1 MHRSHGKCTAE
12 RNKQAVRE
20 SAGRRGTEMAP
31 PIEWI
36 ERQTVHRRRFSGRKV
51 EKIMS
56 YDYLLTIAIIL
67 LSTKVFGLTS
77 ERVHMPQVVGALIA
91 GVLVGP
97 SCLGWVGET
106 DFLVKAA
113 EIGVI
118 ILMFNAGMDT
128 DLDELKT
135 TGFASFIIALI
146 GVIVPLVGGVACYLA
161 FDNDPTDPMN
171 MLKAAFIGVVLTA
184 TSVSITVETLREMGK
199 LKSKV
204 GTAILG
210 AAVIDDILGIV
221 VLTILTALTD
231 PSVKPILVLG
241 RIVAFFGFVLVVGLV
256 MYRVFLKMEEKWH
269 HHRRIAIYA
278 VAFAFLMSYVAER
291 YFGIADITGAYF
303 AGIVMC
309 RLSSAR
315 DYVASKTNVLGY
327 MLFSPLF
334 FASIGIKT
342 NLEGLTSTMAIF
354 AVVLTIVAILTKII
368 GCGIGARIMGFQ
380 TYDAFSIGLGMVSR
394 GEVALIVAQ
403 KGEQAGLIDPHM
415 FPPIVLVVIVTTL
428 VTPILLKL
436 GMSKQTPANTEF
448 NAQEKVQMP
457 KVSQH

>member
-1 MHRSHGKCTAE
+1 M
-12 RNKQAVRE
+12 E
-20 SAGRRGTEMAP
+20 SYS
-31 PIEWI
+31 
-36 ERQTVHRRRFSGRKV
+36 F
-51 EKIMS
+51 
-56 YDYLLTIAIIL
+56 LLFLAIIMI
-67 LSTKVFGLTS
+67 STKILGLFT
-77 ERVHMPQVVGALIA
+77 RKIHMPAVVGALVA
-91 GVLVGP
+91 GVILGP
-97 SCLGWVGET
+97 SCLNLITLTGDTGV
-106 DFLVKAA
+106 FLEQMA
-113 EIGVI
+113 ELGVI
-118 ILMFNAGMDT
+118 LLMFNAGLET
-128 DLDELKT
+128 DLSELKKN
-135 TGFASFIIALI
+135 GVASFVTALI
-146 GVIVPLVGGVACYLA
+146 GVIVPLIGGFLGYA
-161 FDNDPTDPMN
+161 FFFHTDFSDYDEV
-171 MLKAAFIGVVLTA
+171 LKAVFVGVVLTA

-354 AVVLTIVAILTKII
+354 AVVLTIIAILTKII